1 MNRGRNFPF
10 KAGPEFRH
18 APPEEKG
25 GFLFGPGRRPRFAR
39 ECGWLAL
46 EAGFGKIN
54 GLKRRKIHGPGKKNP
69 TAIPGATVLVR
80 EFSAR
85 YAGGIPPWQIDRPQ
99 PEVLRLIRQG
109 KFQSPVLDLGCGT
122 GDNAIALASSG
133 YRVVAMDPIPEALRR
148 AREKASRL
156 SLDPSPEF
164 RKGNALS
171 LDKSGLKVATVLD
184 SAVFHIFSDGDQE
197 RYAREVGSVLA
208 SGGRLHLLSF
218 SERETRQPGPRR
230 LTLEQ
235 ISRPFQAGWVR
246 EEAVRCRYED
256 LVRADGAHAWRITFR
271 KA

>member
-1 MNRGRNFPF
+1 M
-10 KAGPEFRH
+10 A
-18 APPEEKG
+18 
-25 GFLFGPGRRPRFAR
+25 GFLLGPDRPPYFPR
-39 ECGWLAL
+39 ECAWLAQ
-46 EAGFGKIN
+46 EAVFGKID
-54 GLKRRKIHGPGKKNP
+54 GLKKRKSHGPGKKKSSA
-69 TAIPGATVLVR
+69 TPGGTVLVR

-85 YAGGIPPWQIDRPQ
+85 YAGGIPPWQIDRAQ

-122 GDNAIALASSG
+122 GDNAIALASCG
-133 YRVVAMDPIPEALRR
+133 YRVVAIDPVPEALRR
-148 AREKASRL
+148 ARKKASRFH
-156 SLDPSPEF
+156 LDPSPEF

-171 LDKSGLKVATVLD
+171 LAKSGLRVATVLD

-235 ISRPFQAGWVR
+235 ISRPFQTGWVR

-256 LVRADGAHAWRITFR
+256 LVRPDGAHAWQITFR
-271 KA
+271 KL